1 MKVTDKIRKEAA
13 DIAHKLGLKQIFIN
27 EKGEFFS
34 NQSYAAH
41 SVGGDKNKYA
51 EVALGV
57 VVETTA
63 TNDLGKAADVIAAIE
78 ATDDT
83 EAVLAILKAEQEGK
97 NRKSVVEA
105 AEKKLTSLAAKQQDT
120 NGTDGENS
128 AAGGEKGDDS
138 TDGDSAGE
146 TTDTDTSKTAE

>member
-1 MKVTDKIRKEAA
+1 MKVTDKIRKQAA
-13 DIAHKLGLKQIFIN
+13 ELAEKHGLTQVWVN

-34 NQSYAAH
+34 NVSHAAN
-41 SVGGDKNKYA
+41 SVGGNKEKYA
-51 EVALGV
+51 VLMFSAAQ
-57 VVETTA
+57 ETTA

-78 ATDDT
+78 AAADT
-83 EAVLAILKAEQEGK
+83 EAVQAILKAEQEGK
-97 NRKSVVEA
+97 NRKSVIEA
-105 AEKKLTSLAAKQQDT
+105 AEKKLTALAAKQQDT